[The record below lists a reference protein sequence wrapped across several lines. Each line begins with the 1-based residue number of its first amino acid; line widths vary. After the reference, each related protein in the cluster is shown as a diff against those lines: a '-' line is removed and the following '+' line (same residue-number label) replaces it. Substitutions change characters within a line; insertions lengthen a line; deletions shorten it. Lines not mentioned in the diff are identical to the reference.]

1 MMKVGLVTASA
12 SMPSPIAIPR
22 ASTVLP
28 VPSSPHS
35 ASTSPGAA
43 CAASRSPSRSVW
55 SEEWLTRSIALGS
68 GCARLLR
75 FESAAFTDEPNA
87 KADERAED
95 RCPHAHVPRPR
106 DAEQEQSTVARE
118 RPDERDEPEEADDR
132 AEPFQSR
139 LACPVRR

>member
-1 MMKVGLVTASA
+1 MMNVGLVTASS
-12 SMPSPIAIPR
+12 SMPRPMATPR
-22 ASTVLP
+22 ASTVFP

-35 ASTSPGAA
+35 AMTSPGVA
-43 CAASRSPSRSVW
+43 CVASRSPSRSVW

-68 GCARLLR
+68 GCARLLC

-106 DAEQEQSTVARE
+106 DAEQEQATIARE
-118 RPDERDEPEEADDR
+118 RSHERNEPEKADEGAEAFG
-132 AEPFQSR
+132 PQLTS
-139 LACPVRR
+139 L